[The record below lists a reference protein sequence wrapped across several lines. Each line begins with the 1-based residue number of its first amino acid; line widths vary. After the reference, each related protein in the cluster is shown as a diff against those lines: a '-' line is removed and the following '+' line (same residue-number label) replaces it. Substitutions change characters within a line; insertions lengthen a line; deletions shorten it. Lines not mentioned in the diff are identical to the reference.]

1 MQTEYADDQMN
12 FCDLDSWDGKMF
24 SVLFPPDAP
33 KARTFA
39 SSSKKSHGSSAVPFM
54 SLDLTPGAGNLLGES
69 YWELCSPS
77 LGGSSMR
84 NTGESPREEKESTLS
99 QILEEHP
106 PKKYY
111 LTATACKGILRRAE
125 ERGKPL
131 PPQLQA
137 ALEMQSGQRSVCEM
151 EPGHDAPGAYH
162 INQRNEGIDLGHVSG
177 ALMAT
182 QNMQMQTFVAF
193 AQNQRDEVRDLHDLA
208 GALGA
213 QPGMKQQ
220 TFIASGVMT
229 KGNGETSLTPE
240 MHGTL
245 SCGGGQAGQGYPCVL
260 TASFSA
266 GAGASAGTIGY
277 AEEVTPTLKG
287 SPSGNCMPSVVY
299 LHDQGGQR
307 MDVCENMT
315 GTLRASEKGHQPLVY
330 ENHGI
335 EARVRESGEIS
346 PTVTPLRHRR
356 RQHAAG
362 AGGQRCLLHC
372 RQHH

>member
-137 ALEMQSGQRSVCEM
+137 ALEMQSGQRSVC
-151 EPGHDAPGAYH
+151 
-162 INQRNEGIDLGHVSG
+162 GICQIPRYG
-177 ALMAT
+177 
-182 QNMQMQTFVAF
+182 
-193 AQNQRDEVRDLHDLA
+193 
-208 GALGA
+208 
-213 QPGMKQQ
+213 
-220 TFIASGVMT
+220 I
-229 KGNGETSLTPE
+229 
-240 MHGTL
+240 
-245 SCGGGQAGQGYPCVL
+245 CG
-260 TASFSA
+260 
-266 GAGASAGTIGY
+266 
-277 AEEVTPTLKG
+277 
-287 SPSGNCMPSVVY
+287 
-299 LHDQGGQR
+299 
-307 MDVCENMT
+307 
-315 GTLRASEKGHQPLVY
+315 
-330 ENHGI
+330 
-335 EARVRESGEIS
+335 
-346 PTVTPLRHRR
+346 
-356 RQHAAG
+356 
-362 AGGQRCLLHC
+362 
-372 RQHH
+372 

>member
-39 SSSKKSHGSSAVPFM
+39 SSSKKSHASRAVPFM

-131 PPQLQA
+131 PPQLHEPLPLLLFSVLANILQENQFCLDH
-137 ALEMQSGQRSVCEM
+137 ALFHLMRSQH
-151 EPGHDAPGAYH
+151 GR
-162 INQRNEGIDLGHVSG
+162 IIR
-177 ALMAT
+177 
-182 QNMQMQTFVAF
+182 
-193 AQNQRDEVRDLHDLA
+193 
-208 GALGA
+208 
-213 QPGMKQQ
+213 
-220 TFIASGVMT
+220 
-229 KGNGETSLTPE
+229 SL
-240 MHGTL
+240 
-245 SCGGGQAGQGYPCVL
+245 
-260 TASFSA
+260 
-266 GAGASAGTIGY
+266 
-277 AEEVTPTLKG
+277 
-287 SPSGNCMPSVVY
+287 
-299 LHDQGGQR
+299 
-307 MDVCENMT
+307 
-315 GTLRASEKGHQPLVY
+315 
-330 ENHGI
+330 
-335 EARVRESGEIS
+335 
-346 PTVTPLRHRR
+346 
-356 RQHAAG
+356 
-362 AGGQRCLLHC
+362 
-372 RQHH
+372 